1 MGSGKSTV
9 GPLLAR
15 SLGWPFF
22 DCDAVLEAKHAVPI
36 PAIFSLH
43 GEAHFRALEEEIISE
58 LIERVP
64 AVIALGGGALES
76 SVTRRRLAEAPR
88 THLVFLDAPLEV
100 TLGRCAAQAHRLSRP
115 ILAEQGSLEARYRA
129 RLPFYR
135 SAHQTID
142 TTRMSPA
149 EAAQEITSAIERAGS

>member
-9 GPLLAR
+9 GPLVAQ

-22 DCDAVLEAKHAVPI
+22 DADSVLEEKHAMAVH
-36 PAIFSLH
+36 AIFSTQ
-43 GEAHFRALEEEIISE
+43 GEPHFRALEEQIVSE
-58 LIERVP
+58 LLEKVP

-76 SVTRRRLAEAPR
+76 AVTRVRLAKAVR

-100 TLGRCAAQAHRLSRP
+100 ALRRCGAQTDPVRRP
-115 ILAEQGSLEARYRA
+115 LLAEQARLEERYRA

-142 TTRMSPA
+142 TARMSPA
-149 EAAQEITSAIERAGS
+149 EAALEITSAIKRDDS